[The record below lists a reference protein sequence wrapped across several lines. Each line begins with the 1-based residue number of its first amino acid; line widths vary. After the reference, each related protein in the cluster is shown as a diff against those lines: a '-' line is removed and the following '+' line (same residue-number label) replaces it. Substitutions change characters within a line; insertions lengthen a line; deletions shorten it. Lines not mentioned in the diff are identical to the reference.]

1 MQAAVASEKVMS
13 DNDWKSQLIDY
24 YNSLEI
30 MLAYLRATGEYRTHF
45 GLADRDD
52 DAYCFIKACAMKERY
67 PAAYDFLGASM
78 DTLHQRL
85 FQPFPFAP
93 GKQVLDVGCGCG
105 GTLKDLAIQ
114 WDQVRFQGINLN
126 PTQYRTAVNLLAGLK
141 NVELLFGDFF
151 DYPFQR
157 RYDLVYFIES
167 VFHMRDKAEVVER
180 LASITRP
187 GGWVYMVDIFLP
199 DALYRRLG
207 RRGSGAEPLFH
218 YLSVEC
224 WRELLEP
231 RGFVLSPFEDLSEEA
246 SRTIA
251 IRTSPEEFRREV
263 VASRYGANV
272 SPALSAAAEKVYA
285 GYRRLHRMLVQG
297 QARYGVLRA
306 RRADASV

>member
-1 MQAAVASEKVMS
+1 MQAVMASSEKVMS
-13 DNDWKSQLIDY
+13 ENDWKSQLIDY

-67 PAAYDFLGASM
+67 PAAYDFLGTSM
-78 DTLHQRL
+78 DTLHERL
-85 FQPFPFAP
+85 FRPFPFAP
-93 GKQVLDVGCGCG
+93 GSQVLDVGCGCG
-105 GTLKDLAIQ
+105 GTLRDLASE
-114 WDQVRFQGINLN
+114 WGDVRFQGINLN
-126 PTQYRTAVNLLAGLK
+126 PTQFRTAVGLLAGLG

-151 DYPFQR
+151 EYPFELS
-157 RYDLVYFIES
+157 YDLVYFIES
-167 VFHMRDKAEVVER
+167 VFHMHDKAAVVDR
-180 LASITRP
+180 LAAITRP

-199 DALYRRLG
+199 DALYLRLG
-207 RRGSGAEPLFH
+207 RRGGSAEPIFH

-224 WRELLEP
+224 WRKLLEA

-263 VASRYGANV
+263 VASRYGATGQ
-272 SPALSAAAEKVYA
+272 PALAAAAEKVYA
-285 GYRRLHRMLVQG
+285 GYRRLHRMLNQG

-306 RRADASV
+306 RKDDT